1 MGKLC
6 SKQTQTIQ
14 NLVEAE
20 KEFSLLSYKS
30 DGDKIYDL
38 QENKFNYFR
47 KMLFQDFLY
56 SLVQFSGENA
66 TLEDDYNKA
75 NIDYSMKQPF
85 FNEAFSTDYLQS
97 FIENKILK
105 HKALYEDA
113 GTHENIVSI
122 FKEEFLEVNNSLGLK
137 LSQNAKGKGDENA
150 DKNTIVKKGDVIAYG
165 ILYCA
170 GANYVKT
177 RALFNLFEENGE
189 VKKSDAFSDFLLA
202 LFLTASYCMAS
213 ARNKLK
219 KFNEIGPLEKDKL
232 KELLEVSELKD
243 CQNLVDVTNKLF
255 FGEDL
260 SLSLNY
266 TNFKAKF
273 ADDDKNTSLAFILSP
288 SGVRFM
294 LKKNN
299 V

>member
-243 CQNLVDVTNKLF
+243 CQNLEDVTNKLF

>member
-170 GANYVKT
+170 GANLSCIIMCQAAIESFMRDDEQLSCRSFYDLIENCSYNLEIKK
-177 RALFNLFEENGE
+177 RLHQLRNYRNKWIHINEQDNEFIINEEELNNMALF
-189 VKKSDAFSDFLLA
+189 SYRLA
-202 LFLTASYCMAS
+202 L
-213 ARNKLK
+213 
-219 KFNEIGPLEKDKL
+219 
-232 KELLEVSELKD
+232 EV
-243 CQNLVDVTNKLF
+243 F
-255 FGEDL
+255 H
-260 SLSLNY
+260 Y
-266 TNFKAKF
+266 YP
-273 ADDDKNTSLAFILSP
+273 FI
-288 SGVRFM
+288 
-294 LKKNN
+294 
-299 V
+299 

>member
-85 FNEAFSTDYLQS
+85 FNEVFSTDYLQS

-243 CQNLVDVTNKLF
+243 CQNLVDITNKLF

-260 SLSLNY
+260 SVSLNY

-273 ADDDKNTSLAFILSP
+273 ADDDKNTSLAFLLSP

>member
-294 LKKNN
+294 IKKNN

>member
-85 FNEAFSTDYLQS
+85 FNEVFSTDYLQS

-273 ADDDKNTSLAFILSP
+273 ADDDKNTSLAFLLSP

>member
-20 KEFSLLSYKS
+20 KEFSLLSYKN

-85 FNEAFSTDYLQS
+85 FNEVFSTDYLQS

-273 ADDDKNTSLAFILSP
+273 ADDDKNTSLAFLLSP